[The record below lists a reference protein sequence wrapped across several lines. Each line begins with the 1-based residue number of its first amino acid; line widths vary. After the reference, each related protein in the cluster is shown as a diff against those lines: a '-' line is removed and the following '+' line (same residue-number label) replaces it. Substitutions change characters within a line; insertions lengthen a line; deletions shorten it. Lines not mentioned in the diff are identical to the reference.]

1 MLNDGFFKKKIN
13 VKKRIKKNVSHA
25 NPFNLN
31 LNLIL
36 ILILILLNSVTSNA
50 RAMVIDLSKRK

>member
-31 LNLIL
+31 LNLNL
-36 ILILILLNSVTSNA
+36 ILILMKSVTSNA

>member
-31 LNLIL
+31 LNLNLVL
-36 ILILILLNSVTSNA
+36 ILMKSVTSNA